1 MSCKETSFFRIV
13 KFVKLI
19 QKNVVNLIF
28 VNCLRFTKREKLI
41 NISEYIYASIINTQF
56 SNRISSKQ

>member
-1 MSCKETSFFRIV
+1 MGWKETSSFEFV

-28 VNCLRFTKREKLI
+28 VNGLMFTKR
-41 NISEYIYASIINTQF
+41 
-56 SNRISSKQ
+56 

>member
-1 MSCKETSFFRIV
+1 MSFKETSLLQFV

-28 VNCLRFTKREKLI
+28 VNCFRFTKPEKQIL
-41 NISEYIYASIINTQF
+41 ISEYILCFNHQH
-56 SNRISSKQ
+56 

>member
-1 MSCKETSFFRIV
+1 MRFKETSFFRIV

-41 NISEYIYASIINTQF
+41 NISE
-56 SNRISSKQ
+56 

>member
-1 MSCKETSFFRIV
+1 MSFKETSFFRIV

-28 VNCLRFTKREKLI
+28 VNCLRFTKREKQIL
-41 NISEYIYASIINTQF
+41 ISEYILCFNHQH
-56 SNRISSKQ
+56 

>member
-1 MSCKETSFFRIV
+1 MSFIETSFIQFV

-28 VNCLRFTKREKLI
+28 VNCLRFTKRENRFLSQ
-41 NISEYIYASIINTQF
+41 NIFYASAINTEIF
-56 SNRISSKQ
+56 N